1 MFDAGRFPGDEI
13 ARVVAGYGFCD
24 DCKAACRGKII
35 CIEVD
40 TPEQTGNPPLQKE
53 APLNRVSPT
62 GRWVTL
68 TTQEVKETPF
78 PPGVMALVYITTPAY
93 ISLLFTEKM
102 GNLMLAACAF
112 WMSVGIF
119 VMRKMIN
126 FKT

>member
-1 MFDAGRFPGDEI
+1 MAVTIPVCFWCGKDMFDAGRFPGDEI

-78 PPGVMALVYITTPAY
+78 PPGVMALAMEAQKALLERAVFENLFPAQEEPA
-93 ISLLFTEKM
+93 S
-102 GNLMLAACAF
+102 G
-112 WMSVGIF
+112 G
-119 VMRKMIN
+119 
-126 FKT
+126 KT